1 MSDLNRSIKL
11 FIDGSDATNNVE
23 KVKES
28 IARLEQKLKS
38 LNTSEKD
45 YAAKSKKLKD
55 ELSAKNRSLQNYQK
69 QLEATTRVLNNL
81 SGASYDELVAIS
93 SKVRKE
99 LRAAVPGTQQY
110 TAALEQNR
118 RVTEALIRAQT
129 AMRVEVGCQGTVWGR
144 ASNFVNKYIGL
155 VGAAAAAITG
165 VSMKLNQ
172 LRETRNKREEAK
184 ADVEALTGLDKESID
199 WLEQQAIQLST
210 KMTESGIRIRQSA
223 TEILDAYK
231 LVGSAKPELLKD
243 KEALAEVTEQTLI
256 LASASGMSLKDAV
269 DAVTLSLN
277 QYGDGANQASRY
289 TNVVAAGSKYGA
301 AAVQSITTAVTKSG
315 VAAAGAKVPIEQL
328 VGTIETLGEKGIKDE
343 IAGTGLKKFFLTL
356 QTGAD
361 ETNPA
366 IVGLDKALD
375 NLQKKQLSAAQ
386 IKKMFGEEGYNV
398 ASILINEADKVK
410 YYTEAVTGT
419 SVAMEQAATKSDT
432 AAAKLDQAKNK
443 MNELGIQLMERLNP
457 SITSVINGTVNW
469 TRKLVNLIDFLTKH
483 SGAVIT
489 LTSAITTYIVVV
501 KTAELYENRLKKAKL
516 GNIAADKIAE
526 IWSKIR
532 LASTLALSAAKFA
545 LAGNTKM
552 ASAAMTRFN
561 AAISKNVIGA
571 ILSVLVA
578 AGVAIY
584 QYAKRTK
591 EATTEMEKFSAE
603 LLKEQ
608 RSLDSLFDALKRSKE
623 GTEERKTL
631 INEINNTYG
640 QYLPN
645 LLTEKSSIDDI
656 RDAYNLVNKALEK
669 QIAIKIR
676 NAATN
681 EIITEAV
688 NVQAVALEKMRK
700 KLLET
705 FGNSK
710 ITDMALRDIRQT
722 TAEFQKAGMSW
733 EKAYDQAYHTVQ
745 KKYLGKK
752 KMPTDL
758 GFDMVDYIKSVYE
771 MEKKLAS
778 TEAKFR
784 PFLQKPYNE
793 LDEVTVTAEDLSK
806 KDKGTHGGGALAED
820 AAKKALKKK
829 LETENKIYHEHQ
841 NTLKEMFLEG
851 NDETLQTEK
860 QFNAEMECLE
870 LEHQQRI
877 IKIAGSKSK
886 EGIEAQNRIND
897 LRIKQQK
904 EYISRQLEEEKQ
916 TYERQQADLKQLYV
930 SGNDENLKTEKDY
943 NEAMEQLNIMHLQR
957 VLQIANLD
965 AEQRRTVEKQLLDF
979 KVKCLQDEEAER
991 KKYQD
996 KEQKKKDALAKRE
1009 KQRLQEQAQQYRQY
1023 GEQIGETIGQ
1033 MLTNQEDALQN
1044 FADAMIDIL
1053 FDVLSQMIDIEI
1065 AKATGIAVGAVARA
1079 SAESFAQ
1086 PDSVLTFGA
1095 SGAARAAVLSGL
1107 IMGALAAAK
1116 SALKGL
1122 IHKGGSSSGSGNTD
1136 SQKTAQV
1143 VVKQWASGRYDVIGQ
1158 DDGKTYRDIPYI
1170 GDAPTGIVR
1179 RTSLVSENGA
1189 ELIIN
1194 AEDLSRLQRH
1204 VNYPVVI
1211 QAIQDARS
1219 GRVPQHYAGSYEEID
1234 RLSKELKK
1242 MEGGMNFLDAV
1253 GLTIE
1258 GTRNLLEAVKVLQ
1271 AKQDRPIKTYVV
1283 LRDLQE
1289 AKDLDAKSKEPFTRK
1304 TK

>member
-99 LRAAVPGTQQY
+99 LRAAIPGTQQY

-118 RVTEALIRAQT
+118 RVTQALIRAQT

-155 VGAAAAAITG
+155 AGAAAAAITG

-199 WLEQQAIQLST
+199 WLEQQAIRLST

-223 TEILDAYK
+223 TAILDAYK

-277 QYGDGANQASRY
+277 QYGDGAEQATRY
-289 TNVVAAGSKYGA
+289 ANVMAAGSKYGA
-301 AAVQSITTAVTKSG
+301 AAVESVTTAVRKSG
-315 VAAAGAKVPIEQL
+315 VAANDAGIPIEQL
-328 VGTIETLGEKGIKDE
+328 VGTIETLAEKGIKDE
-343 IAGTGLKKFFLTL
+343 VAGTGLKTFFNRL
-356 QTGAD
+356 QKGAD
-361 ETNPA
+361 DTNPK
-366 IVGLDKALD
+366 IVGLEVALN
-375 NLQKKQLSAAQ
+375 NLQKKQLSVEER
-386 IKKMFGEEGYNV
+386 IKLFGEEAFSV
-398 ASILINEADKVK
+398 STVLINEADKVK

-443 MNELGIQLMERLNP
+443 MQEMGLQLMEKLNP
-457 SITSVINGTVNW
+457 SLVSIVNRTVSWTGKLIALIGFITEHSRTIGT
-469 TRKLVNLIDFLTKH
+469 LI
-483 SGAVIT
+483 S
-489 LTSAITTYIVVV
+489 
-501 KTAELYENRLKKAKL
+501 
-516 GNIAADKIAE
+516 
-526 IWSKIR
+526 
-532 LASTLALSAAKFA
+532 
-545 LAGNTKM
+545 
-552 ASAAMTRFN
+552 
-561 AAISKNVIGA
+561 VIGA
-571 ILSVLVA
+571 YIVISKAQIIEEKLKFFWQEKVIASLKRGYAVMLRHPYATIAAAVLVLVA
-578 AGVAIY
+578 Y
-584 QYAKRTK
+584 LRDMNK
-591 EATTEMEKFSAE
+591 ELTTSERIEKD
-603 LLKEQ
+603 L
-608 RSLDSLFDALKRSKE
+608 
-623 GTEERKTL
+623 
-631 INEINNTYG
+631 N
-640 QYLPN
+640 
-645 LLTEKSSIDDI
+645 
-656 RDAYNLVNKALEK
+656 
-669 QIAIKIR
+669 
-676 NAATN
+676 
-681 EIITEAV
+681 
-688 NVQAVALEKMRK
+688 
-700 KLLET
+700 
-705 FGNSK
+705 
-710 ITDMALRDIRQT
+710 DIRQQST
-722 TAEFQKAGMSW
+722 KAVRVERAEVEQLLEVARNEKLSKGEREAAIRRLNEISPEYLGNLSLEKINTEQATAAVNSYVDSLIILEDIKRTQNKINELQDTKDNMIKKGTNFTQMDNVRYKLAQGLNLIKGTFVEYTGIGHSFTDAW
-733 EKAYDQAYHTVQ
+733 ADSTIKDVENRGIDVIRSVDDEINALNKHLEDSRNKLITVQ
-745 KKYLGKK
+745 
-752 KMPTDL
+752 
-758 GFDMVDYIKSVYE
+758 S
-771 MEKKLAS
+771 
-778 TEAKFR
+778 
-784 PFLQKPYNE
+784 QKPDTDSN
-793 LDEVTVTAEDLSK
+793 DGGS
-806 KDKGTHGGGALAED
+806 GGALDED

-943 NEAMEQLNIMHLQR
+943 NEAMEQLTIMHLQR

-1009 KQRLQEQAQQYRQY
+1009 KQRLQEQAQQYCQY

-1033 MLTNQEDALQN
+1033 MLTNQKDALQN

-1065 AKATGIAVGAVARA
+1065 AKATGVAVGAVARA

-1122 IHKGGSSSGSGNTD
+1122 IHKGGSSSGSGDTD
-1136 SQKTAQV
+1136 CQKTAQV

-1194 AEDLSRLQRH
+1194 AKDLARLQRH
-1204 VNYPVVI
+1204 INYPVVV
-1211 QAIQDARS
+1211 QAIQDART
-1219 GRVPQHYAGSYEEID
+1219 GRVAQRVAGNYESLHQSLGMSSGISNNETTNKA
-1234 RLSKELKK
+1234 LESVVQELKLVIPALK
-1242 MEGGMNFLDAV
+1242 
-1253 GLTIE
+1253 
-1258 GTRNLLEAVKVLQ
+1258 NLKA
-1271 AKQDRPIKTYVV
+1271 YVV
-1283 LRDLQE
+1283 LRDLEE
-1289 AKDLDAKSKEPFTRK
+1289 AKDLDAKSKQPFTRK
-1304 TK
+1304 TR

>member
-45 YAAKSKKLKD
+45 YATKSKELKK
-55 ELSAKNRSLQNYQK
+55 ELEAKNRTLQNYEK
-69 QLEATTRVLNNL
+69 QITATNRVLKNL
-81 SGASYDELVAIS
+81 SGSSYDELLAAS
-93 SKVRKE
+93 SMIRKE
-99 LRAAVPGTQQY
+99 LRKATPGTQQY
-110 TAALEQNR
+110 TAALEQNK

-129 AMRVEVGCQGTVWGR
+129 AMRVEVGCQGTVWAR

-155 VGAAAAAITG
+155 AGAAVAAITG

-199 WLEQQAIQLST
+199 WLEQQAIRLST

-315 VAAAGAKVPIEQL
+315 VAAASAKVPIEQL

-443 MNELGIQLMERLNP
+443 MNELGIQLMEKLNP
-457 SITSVINGTVNW
+457 ALVSIAGSTASWTS
-469 TRKLVNLIDFLTKH
+469 KLISLLDFLTRHKGTITALIIGY
-483 SGAVIT
+483 SSYLIVSKSVVLWNKRIATSFNTIGKAIKKNPWGLILTVATAIIGAFIEMKQKSDELANT
-489 LTSAITTYIVVV
+489 LTGMKKVNRETTTSFV
-501 KTAELYENRLKKAKL
+501 EQE
-516 GNIAADKIAE
+516 
-526 IWSKIR
+526 SKIR
-532 LASTLALSAAKFA
+532 SLTSTINDNGK
-545 LAGNTKM
+545 
-552 ASAAMTRFN
+552 
-561 AAISKNVIGA
+561 
-571 ILSVLVA
+571 
-578 AGVAIY
+578 
-584 QYAKRTK
+584 
-591 EATTEMEKFSAE
+591 
-603 LLKEQ
+603 
-608 RSLDSLFDALKRSKE
+608 SLDVRRTALNELKKIIPGYNAMISDE
-623 GTEERKTL
+623 GVLTS
-631 INEINNTYG
+631 NNT
-640 QYLPN
+640 QAIKDYL
-645 LLTEKSSIDDI
+645 
-656 RDAYNLVNKALEK
+656 VQLEK
-669 QIAIKIR
+669 EIKLK
-676 NAATN
+676 AAR
-681 EIITEAV
+681 EELEELYKKKG
-688 NVQAVALEKMRK
+688 QLEKD
-700 KLLET
+700 EAAQSDT
-705 FGNSK
+705 YW
-710 ITDMALRDIRQT
+710 DIRQ
-722 TAEFQKAGMSW
+722 QNILQG
-733 EKAYDQAYHTVQ
+733 YDHNKLTS
-745 KKYLGKK
+745 KLSRLFG
-752 KMPTDL
+752 
-758 GFDMVDYIKSVYE
+758 
-771 MEKKLAS
+771 MEKEDNAKNVLDKTRKELADTTEQIEELFEFIGSSDIVNAVTNEASEATKLAA
-778 TEAKFR
+778 EAARKAA
-784 PFLQKPYNE
+784 
-793 LDEVTVTAEDLSK
+793 AE
-806 KDKGTHGGGALAED
+806 
-820 AAKKALKKK
+820 AAKQDKDNKSKEALKKK

-916 TYERQQADLKQLYV
+916 TYERQQADLKQLYI

-943 NEAMEQLNIMHLQR
+943 NKSLEQLMLQHLQR
-957 VLQIANLD
+957 SLEIAGID
-965 AEQRRTVEKQLLDF
+965 ADARFNIEKQLLDYKMKLF
-979 KVKCLQDEEAER
+979 NEEQTTKKKALDKREKDEASAAKREIETGR
-991 KKYQD
+991 KKYD
-996 KEQKKKDALAKRE
+996 TLKSYTNEFGDVIGRVIVKEEGALA
-1009 KQRLQEQAQQYRQY
+1009 QL
-1023 GEQIGETIGQ
+1023 G
-1033 MLTNQEDALQN
+1033 D
-1044 FADAMIDIL
+1044 FAVDL
-1053 FDVLSQMIDIEI
+1053 VFDVLEQLIDAWLIELTGIGIKSVAEVTAREI
-1065 AKATGIAVGAVARA
+1065 ATKGFAGIATGA
-1079 SAESFAQ
+1079 
-1086 PDSVLTFGA
+1086 
-1095 SGAARAAVLSGL
+1095 
-1107 IMGALAAAK
+1107 ALAATV
-1116 SALKGL
+1116 SASIAGARSGLKAL
-1122 IHKGGSSSGSGNTD
+1122 LHKGKDKTD
-1136 SQKTAQV
+1136 TGENQQKTAQV

-1194 AEDLSRLQRH
+1194 AKDLARLQH
-1204 VNYPVVI
+1204 HINYPVVV
-1211 QAIQDARS
+1211 QAIQDART
-1219 GRVPQHYAGSYEEID
+1219 GRVSQRAAGNYESLHQPIGTSSGISNNETSNKA
-1234 RLSKELKK
+1234 LESVVQELKLVISALK
-1242 MEGGMNFLDAV
+1242 
-1253 GLTIE
+1253 
-1258 GTRNLLEAVKVLQ
+1258 NLKA
-1271 AKQDRPIKTYVV
+1271 YVV

-1304 TK
+1304 SR

>member
-55 ELSAKNRSLQNYQK
+55 ELSSKNRSLQNYQK

-99 LRAAVPGTQQY
+99 LRAALPGTQQY

-118 RVTEALIRAQT
+118 RVTEALVRAQT

-155 VGAAAAAITG
+155 AGAAAAAITG

-199 WLEQQAIQLST
+199 WLEQQAIRLST

-315 VAAAGAKVPIEQL
+315 VAAASAKVPIEQL

-443 MNELGIQLMERLNP
+443 MQEMGIQLMEKLNP
-457 SITSVINGTVNW
+457 AFVSIAGSTASWTS
-469 TRKLVNLIDFLTKH
+469 KLISLLDFLTRHKGTITALIIGY
-483 SGAVIT
+483 SSYLIVSKSVVLWNKRIATSFNTIGKAIKKNPWGLILTVATAIIGAFIEMKQKSDELANT
-489 LTSAITTYIVVV
+489 LTGMKKVNRETTTSFV
-501 KTAELYENRLKKAKL
+501 EQE
-516 GNIAADKIAE
+516 
-526 IWSKIR
+526 SKIR
-532 LASTLALSAAKFA
+532 SLTSTINDNGK
-545 LAGNTKM
+545 
-552 ASAAMTRFN
+552 
-561 AAISKNVIGA
+561 
-571 ILSVLVA
+571 
-578 AGVAIY
+578 
-584 QYAKRTK
+584 
-591 EATTEMEKFSAE
+591 
-603 LLKEQ
+603 
-608 RSLDSLFDALKRSKE
+608 SLDVRRTALNELKKIIPGYNAMISDE
-623 GTEERKTL
+623 GVLTS
-631 INEINNTYG
+631 NNT
-640 QYLPN
+640 QAIKDYL
-645 LLTEKSSIDDI
+645 
-656 RDAYNLVNKALEK
+656 VQLEK
-669 QIAIKIR
+669 EIKLK
-676 NAATN
+676 AAR
-681 EIITEAV
+681 EELEELYKKKG
-688 NVQAVALEKMRK
+688 QLEKD
-700 KLLET
+700 EAAQSDT
-705 FGNSK
+705 YW
-710 ITDMALRDIRQT
+710 DIRQ
-722 TAEFQKAGMSW
+722 QNILQG
-733 EKAYDQAYHTVQ
+733 YDHNKLTS
-745 KKYLGKK
+745 KLSRLFG
-752 KMPTDL
+752 
-758 GFDMVDYIKSVYE
+758 
-771 MEKKLAS
+771 MEKEDNAKNVLDKTRKELADTTEQIEELFEFIGSSDIVNAVTNEASEAAKLAA
-778 TEAKFR
+778 EAARKAA
-784 PFLQKPYNE
+784 
-793 LDEVTVTAEDLSK
+793 AEAAKQD
-806 KDKGTHGGGALAED
+806 KDNKS
-820 AAKKALKKK
+820 KKALKKK

-916 TYERQQADLKQLYV
+916 TYERQQADLKQIYV

-943 NEAMEQLNIMHLQR
+943 NEAMEQLTIMHLQR

-965 AEQRRTVEKQLLDF
+965 TEQRRAIEKQLLDF

-1033 MLTNQEDALQN
+1033 MLTYQEDALQN

-1065 AKATGIAVGAVARA
+1065 AKATGVAVGAVARA

-1122 IHKGGSSSGSGNTD
+1122 IHKGGSSSGSGDTD

-1170 GDAPTGIVR
+1170 GDAPTGIVH

-1194 AEDLSRLQRH
+1194 AKDLARLQH
-1204 VNYPVVI
+1204 HINYPVVV
-1211 QAIQDARS
+1211 QAIQDARI
-1219 GRVPQHYAGSYEEID
+1219 GRVSQRAAGNYESLHQPIGTSSGISNNETSNKA
-1234 RLSKELKK
+1234 LESVVQELKLVISALK
-1242 MEGGMNFLDAV
+1242 
-1253 GLTIE
+1253 
-1258 GTRNLLEAVKVLQ
+1258 NLKA
-1271 AKQDRPIKTYVV
+1271 YVV